1 MGIVNAVASTLLTTV
16 ASDILDSSV
25 RRIIKKREYE
35 SSDDLVHEASNLYL
49 TKRDIN
55 DLDEK
60 ESIGALENTIDS
72 IEDIREEILRQA
84 KLAFNCALLAVFIGI
99 ILIFIGIFFI
109 YLNKI
114 QITVISSVAGILS
127 EFISAVLF
135 NFSNKAN
142 DKLEKVQRDLSK
154 FENAKIGLE
163 LINNIEDQSTKDAAL
178 SKLIN
183 EIVKNITKVVR

>member
-1 MGIVNAVASTLLTTV
+1 MGIVSAVASTLLTTV

-25 RRIIKKREYE
+25 RRIIKDREYE
-35 SSDDLVHEASNLYL
+35 FNEDTVHEEPELYL
-49 TKRDIN
+49 TQRDVN

-60 ESIGALENTIDS
+60 ESIGALENTIES

-84 KLAFNCALLAVFIGI
+84 KLAYNCALLAVFIGI
-99 ILIFIGIFFI
+99 ILIFVGIFFI
-109 YLNKI
+109 YLNKVE
-114 QITVISSVAGILS
+114 ITIISSAAGILS

-135 NFSNKAN
+135 NFSNRAN

-163 LINNIEDQSTKDAAL
+163 LINNIEDQSTKDAAI
-178 SKLIN
+178 SKLID
-183 EIVKNITKVVR
+183 EIVKNLSKAA

>member
-25 RRIIKKREYE
+25 RRIIKDREYE
-35 SSDDLVHEASNLYL
+35 SNDDLLHEDSNLYL
-49 TKRDIN
+49 TEKDIN
-55 DLDEK
+55 DLDEN

-72 IEDIREEILRQA
+72 IEAIREEILRQA
-84 KLAFNCALLAVFIGI
+84 KLAYNCALLAVFIGI
-99 ILIFIGIFFI
+99 ILIFVGIFFI

-114 QITVISSVAGILS
+114 QITIISSIAGILS

-135 NFSNKAN
+135 KFSNKAN

-178 SKLIN
+178 SKLID
-183 EIVKNITKVVR
+183 EIVKNITKVA

>member
-1 MGIVNAVASTLLTTV
+1 MGIVSAVASTLLTTV

-25 RRIIKKREYE
+25 RRIIKDRDYE
-35 SSDDLVHEASNLYL
+35 FNEDTVHEEPELYL
-49 TKRDIN
+49 TQRDVN

-60 ESIGALENTIDS
+60 ESIGALENTIES

-84 KLAFNCALLAVFIGI
+84 KLAYNCALLAVFIGI
-99 ILIFIGIFFI
+99 ILIFVGIFFI
-109 YLNKI
+109 YLNKVE
-114 QITVISSVAGILS
+114 ITIISSAAGILS

-135 NFSNKAN
+135 NFSNRAN

-163 LINNIEDQSTKDAAL
+163 LINNIEDQSTKDAAI
-178 SKLIN
+178 SKLID
-183 EIVKNITKVVR
+183 EIVKNLSKAA